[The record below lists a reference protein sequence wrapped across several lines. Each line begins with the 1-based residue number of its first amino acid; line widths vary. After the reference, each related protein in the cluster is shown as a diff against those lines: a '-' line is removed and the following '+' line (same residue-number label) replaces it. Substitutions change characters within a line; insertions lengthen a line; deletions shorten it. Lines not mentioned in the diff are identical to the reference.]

1 LGGDQP
7 LRDGFMAK
15 RIKECSMRNSILVL
29 AMFLAACGQS
39 DQTVTYKDSEGK
51 ERSLEVSDSGA
62 DRTVTSDDGL
72 IKAKGSQ
79 GGEKARFPAY
89 APQYPGAKVQSVVDM
104 DVGQSGSTKITQ
116 HIITM
121 HTPHAPDAVISFYRA
136 KISAAGKSMK
146 EVKSGTGPMLMI
158 GGSSPLDMEG
168 AITAM
173 PVASG
178 GTSVNVSVTAKVPPN

>member
-1 LGGDQP
+1 
-7 LRDGFMAK
+7 
-15 RIKECSMRNSILVL
+15 MRKAIIVSALL
-29 AMFLAACGQS
+29 LAACGQS
-39 DQTVTYKDSEGK
+39 DQSVTYKDSEGND
-51 ERSLEVSDSGA
+51 RSVSVTDNGGE
-62 DRTVTSDDGL
+62 RTVTSDDGM
-72 IKAKGSQ
+72 IQAKGRQ

-121 HTPHAPDAVISFYRA
+121 HTPHAPDAVISFYRT